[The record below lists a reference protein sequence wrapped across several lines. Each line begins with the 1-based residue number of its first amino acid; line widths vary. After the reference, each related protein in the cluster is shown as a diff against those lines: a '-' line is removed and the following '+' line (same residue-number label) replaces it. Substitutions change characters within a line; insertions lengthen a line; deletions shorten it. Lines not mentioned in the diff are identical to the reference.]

1 MVRAWR
7 EVRDEY
13 ALLSSAFILESHWFS
28 AAVLNQGDTRTF
40 RVVTEAIPRRTKSRD
55 EIKICKTKCTQNTDH
70 LVKDWKKAQKS
81 RWLLWLIYIKI
92 NASKKIYVSLPSYTT
107 LPVHKDAIWIET
119 GREGESYNYS
129 IYFTGHLCMF
139 YNMVNIS
146 KQLNKWVKY
155 EPIEITLKF
164 YQWFGPKILGYVYY
178 VYSLR
183 CTYNWLLKRCHL
195 NVPDNCHTL
204 GYQAR
209 LPLLPPP
216 QALDTSEVTCSCLHP
231 GWVNTVLLNCVRILT
246 FNLLTSYSSSCFGS
260 SK

>member
-40 RVVTEAIPRRTKSRD
+40 RIVTEAIPRRTKSRD
-55 EIKICKTKCTQNTDH
+55 EMKICKTKRTQNTDH

-92 NASKKIYVSLPSYTT
+92 NASKKIHVSLPSYTT

-129 IYFTGHLCMF
+129 IYFTGHLYMF

-146 KQLNKWVKY
+146 KQLIN
-155 EPIEITLKF
+155 EIWTNRDYL
-164 YQWFGPKILGYVYY
+164 KILPMIWTKNFGICILCILSPV
-178 VYSLR
+178 
-183 CTYNWLLKRCHL
+183 HL
-195 NVPDNCHTL
+195 QL
-204 GYQAR
+204 
-209 LPLLPPP
+209 
-216 QALDTSEVTCSCLHP
+216 
-231 GWVNTVLLNCVRILT
+231 TVKMLSPECPR
-246 FNLLTSYSSSCFGS
+246 
-260 SK
+260 

>member
-40 RVVTEAIPRRTKSRD
+40 RIVTEAISRRTKSRD
-55 EIKICKTKCTQNTDH
+55 EMKICKTKRTQNTDH

-129 IYFTGHLCMF
+129 IYFTGHLYMF

-146 KQLNKWVKY
+146 KQLIN
-155 EPIEITLKF
+155 EIWTNRDYL
-164 YQWFGPKILGYVYY
+164 KILPMIWTKNFGICILCILSPV
-178 VYSLR
+178 
-183 CTYNWLLKRCHL
+183 HL
-195 NVPDNCHTL
+195 QL
-204 GYQAR
+204 
-209 LPLLPPP
+209 
-216 QALDTSEVTCSCLHP
+216 
-231 GWVNTVLLNCVRILT
+231 TVKMLSPECPR
-246 FNLLTSYSSSCFGS
+246 
-260 SK
+260 